1 MTADYSDIT
10 SAVIDL
16 DDDLTVKL
24 VREKLA
30 GNAEPQDVLAALTK
44 GMNEVGR
51 KYTEKEYFLS
61 DLVMAGEVFKQAM
74 VEIQP
79 RLAADDTKKLGTVV
93 IGTVQGDL
101 HDIGKNIM
109 AALLQNNG
117 FRVIDLGV
125 DVPPAKFV
133 ETVVSNNADILAMSG
148 ILTLAVDPM
157 RETVGMLKD
166 KGLRD
171 KVKVMIGGLPI
182 DEMWVKEVGADAGT
196 DDAFEGLT
204 IIKNHMGVK

>member
-24 VREKLA
+24 VKEKLA
-30 GNAEPQDVLAALTK
+30 GNAEPQDVLNALTK

-79 RLAADDTKKLGTVV
+79 RLAADDTKKCGTVV

-117 FRVIDLGV
+117 FQVIDLGV
-125 DVPPAKFV
+125 DVPPAKFI
-133 ETVVSNNADILAMSG
+133 ETVMSNHADILAMSG
-148 ILTLAVDPM
+148 ILTLAADPM
-157 RETVGMLKD
+157 RETVGILKE

-171 KVKVMIGGLPI
+171 KVKVIIGGLPI

-196 DDAFEGLT
+196 DDAFAGLNT
-204 IIKNHMGVK
+204 IKKFLGVN